1 MSWTSLSNLT
11 HKKEKDL
18 SKDLENV
25 NLPHTVNNIINEV
38 YPRAVKF
45 VSYGNI
51 EKDILF
57 LEVQNPVWISE
68 LNEHK
73 EEIKEKINLGRSQV
87 IKNIKF
93 ILVKR

>member
-1 MSWTSLSNLT
+1 MAWTSLSNLT

-18 SKDLENV
+18 SWDLENV
-25 NLPHTVNNIINEV
+25 NLPRIINEIINEV

-45 VSYGNI
+45 VNYKNI
-51 EKDILF
+51 EKNVLF

-73 EEIKEKINLGRSQV
+73 EEIKEKINLDRSQV
-87 IKNIKF
+87 IKNIRF
-93 ILVKR
+93 VLIKR